1 MSMTTLT
8 SYSNGGKCHNLNLWL
23 MTNLKAYKGAGQ
35 EWSPRVKFYA
45 HGGVG
50 ECEALNPRT
59 PKWAPTLGV
68 RAPMDFQIFRRKF
81 HGSKLIGLKIYLYYW
96 KALEM

>member
-1 MSMTTLT
+1 MTTLT
-8 SYSNGGKCHNLNLWL
+8 SSFNRGKCHNLNLRL
-23 MTNLKAYKGAGQ
+23 MTNVKAYKGAGQ
-35 EWSPRVKFYA
+35 EWSPKVTFYA
-45 HGGVG
+45 PGGVG

-59 PKWAPTLGV
+59 PKWAPILGV

-81 HGSKLIGLKIYLYYW
+81 QGSKLIGLRSYLYYW

>member
-1 MSMTTLT
+1 MTTLT
-8 SYSNGGKCHNLNLWL
+8 SFSNGGKCQNFNLRL
-23 MTNLKAYKGAGQ
+23 MTKVKAYKGAGQ
-35 EWSPRVKFYA
+35 EWSPRVTFYA
-45 HGGVG
+45 PGGVG
-50 ECEALNPRT
+50 ECQALNPRT

-81 HGSKLIGLKIYLYYW
+81 HGSKLIGLKNYLYYW